1 MLVEQETWR
10 IRKGEKLERNL
21 TITINALPQGVALL
35 STACLCVFQKQAEG
49 MAQLREMAGNKS
61 HS

>member
-1 MLVEQETWR
+1 M
-10 IRKGEKLERNL
+10 GEKLERSL

-49 MAQLREMAGNKS
+49 MTQLREMAGNKS